1 MQYPIIKI
9 GYKVFLIE
17 TSKFNFKNQESP
29 FAIDPSRA
37 DYKMYKFPFN

>member
-1 MQYPIIKI
+1 MENLFIKI

-17 TSKFNFKNQESP
+17 TSKFNLKKQESP

-37 DYKMYKFPFN
+37 DYKM